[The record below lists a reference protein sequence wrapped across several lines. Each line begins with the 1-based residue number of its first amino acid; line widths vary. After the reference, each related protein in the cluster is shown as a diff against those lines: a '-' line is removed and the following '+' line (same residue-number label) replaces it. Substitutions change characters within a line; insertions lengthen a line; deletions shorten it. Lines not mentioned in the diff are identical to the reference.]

1 MSTPAEPV
9 SPDTPVAAETAPPK
23 KPGILR
29 SSLIFSALT
38 LVSRVL
44 GLARDLVIT
53 ARLGASLTP
62 AADAYNTMLAFP
74 NLFRRIFAE
83 GAFAAAFVPA
93 YSRTLSAEG
102 KEAADKLAADALA
115 TLAAMTIALTVVVQ
129 LAMTPLMYVI
139 NPGFADDPVKFKLA
153 VTLTQISMPYLPC
166 MAIGALLAGV
176 LNARGRFIVSGGFP
190 IVLNV
195 VMLIA
200 VWPQEDP
207 IQGAYAASWAVLISG
222 VLQAGLLF
230 WGARKAGA
238 RIGAVAPRLSPQIKA
253 LIGLAIPGTIAASA
267 TQINIFISSM
277 LASFVD
283 GARSWLAVA
292 DRLYQLPLGLIGVAI
307 GVALLPRLSAAVQLG
322 DEEDASVAT
331 DQAIVFALAL
341 TLPAA
346 AALVAMPF
354 YLIDGMFTR
363 GQFTVDDARFTAQAL
378 FHYGWGVPAFVLVRV
393 LSPAFFARQDTRTPM
408 KFALASVVVNIIF
421 GIALFQ
427 IVGFQGIA
435 AATSIAA
442 WLNVGLM
449 VFTLRKRGQY
459 ALSKKALGRLLRV
472 LGASAALGIVLFMAD
487 QQRAWLES
495 PLTGINLG
503 GLGPKE
509 IAILSLCAVGGG
521 LLYPFLVIAFGG
533 LTLREIKA
541 ALRRPANA
549 QTMSSEV

>member
-1 MSTPAEPV
+1 MNTREKTGEATVESGEPAR
-9 SPDTPVAAETAPPK
+9 

-29 SSLIFSALT
+29 SSLIFAGLT
-38 LVSRVL
+38 LISRIL

-93 YSRTLSAEG
+93 YSRTLKAEG
-102 KEAADKLAADALA
+102 KEAADRLASDAMA
-115 TLAAMTIALTVVVQ
+115 TLAAMTIALTVVCQ
-129 LAMTPLMYVI
+129 LAMPWLMLVI
-139 NPGFADDPVKFKLA
+139 NPGFADDPVKFNLA

-176 LNARGRFIVSGGFP
+176 LNARGRFIVSGAFP
-190 IVLNV
+190 IVLNI
-195 VMLIA
+195 VMLAA
-200 VWPQEDP
+200 VWPQKDP
-207 IQGAYAASWAVLISG
+207 IQGAYAASWAVLVSG
-222 VLQAGLLF
+222 VLQAGLLY
-230 WGARKAGA
+230 WGARRTGA
-238 RIGAVAPRLSPQIKA
+238 RIGAVKPSLSPQIKA
-253 LIGLAIPGTIAASA
+253 LIMLAIPGTIAASA

-307 GVALLPRLSAAVQLG
+307 GVALLPRLSSAVQEG
-322 DEEDASVAT
+322 DQDDASVAT
-331 DQAIVFALAL
+331 DQAVVFAMAL

-346 AALVAMPF
+346 AALMAMPF

-408 KFALASVVVNIIF
+408 KYALASVVVNIVA
-421 GIALFQ
+421 GVALFQ
-427 IVGFQGIA
+427 VVGFQGIA

-442 WLNVGLM
+442 WLNVVLM
-449 VFTLRKRGQY
+449 VATLARREHY
-459 ALSKKALGRLLRV
+459 AISKKAWGRLLRV
-472 LGASAALGIVLFMAD
+472 LGASAALGVLLYMAD
-487 QQRAWLES
+487 QQRAWIEA
-495 PLTGINLG
+495 PLQGVSLA

-509 IAILSLCAVGGG
+509 IAIVGLSAIGGG
-521 LLYPFLVIAFGG
+521 LVYPFLAIAFGG
-533 LTLREIKA
+533 ITLREIKA
-541 ALRRPANA
+541 ALRRPAKA